1 MSFECNK
8 FISVPN
14 KYPFLYICIKMDIIK
29 SIKSWKPR
37 NGFQR
42 KTKSLSHSQQQQNLQ
57 TIQRMNDAENEII
70 QHDELLLNN
79 KVYVTPNRTEQ
90 EYWTNESISSNAS
103 TTNFPMKEE
112 ISSGS
117 VSSGSGMTNNCSRI
131 ATTLPAGNQALS
143 IFQDMRDAGILTLN
157 TDLPFISFE

>member
-1 MSFECNK
+1 
-8 FISVPN
+8 
-14 KYPFLYICIKMDIIK
+14 MDIIK

-70 QHDELLLNN
+70 QHDEHLLNN
-79 KVYVTPNRTEQ
+79 KIYVAPNKMEQ

-103 TTNFPMKEE
+103 TSNFPMKEE

-117 VSSGSGMTNNCSRI
+117 VSSGSVMTNNCSRV
-131 ATTLPAGNQALS
+131 ATTLPAGNQSLP
-143 IFQDMRDAGILTLN
+143 IFQDMNNARIFILIN
-157 TDLPFISFE
+157 DLPFISSK